1 MNPFDRLKRRG
12 PENATQEREPIQR
25 ANPVIVSAVGTA
37 REAAIFLEALK
48 NTRGSA
54 SSGTDLVAGIA
65 LTAPTT
71 TQERHLVEQAAGN
84 RILSFGGP
92 RVLTTT
98 PGIAADE
105 IRKRV
110 QTTSATHPIVVHI
123 VDMREHAQLSQETV
137 ARFQNAFP
145 DAQHLAIVPVPASF
159 IGKREFD
166 KNFKSTPLGVPVIR
180 IDQKTLRE
188 RDRTKYGKEPE
199 LIDPRM
205 PRHEDAFFFGLAGLL
220 ANSANFQSTGEER
233 PDQLL
238 HALTTRQTEL
248 GASVVL
254 KDVPLIMSF
263 GGARKTI
270 ALNDFSQRVAYA
282 IVDSFAQERVVSSM
296 QERSNRS
303 PMVTVAQVPLDPG
316 HPQWIMLAA
325 EVQADLADIVKFP
338 VNKLKGII
346 LPPKNVLLVGYSD
359 IAQKGKH
366 TAPVAVVTIFR
377 QKAQKGK

>member
-1 MNPFDRLKRRG
+1 MNPFDRLRRLG
-12 PENATQEREPIQR
+12 PENATQEREPVQR

-37 REAAIFLEALK
+37 RETAIFVGALK

-54 SSGTDLVAGIA
+54 SSGADLVCGIA

-98 PGIAADE
+98 PSIAAGE

-110 QTTSATHPIVVHI
+110 QTTLATHPIVIHI
-123 VDMREHAQLSQETV
+123 LDVREHAQLSQETV
-137 ARFQNAFP
+137 AGFQEAFP
-145 DAQHLAIVPVPASF
+145 DAQHIAIVPVPASF

-180 IDQKTLRE
+180 IDRETLRE

-254 KDVPLIMSF
+254 KDLPLIMSF
-263 GGARKTI
+263 GGTLKTI
-270 ALNDFSQRVAYA
+270 ALNDFSQRIAYA
-282 IVDSFAQERVVSSM
+282 IVDSFAQDRVVSSM
-296 QERSNRS
+296 QDRSDRS
-303 PMVTVAQVPLDPG
+303 PMVTIVQVPLDPA
-316 HPQWIMLAA
+316 HPQWATLAA
-325 EVQADLADIVKFP
+325 EVRADLADIVKFP

-346 LPPKNVLLVGYSD
+346 LPPKNVLLVGYSKMP
-359 IAQKGKH
+359 QKTED
-366 TAPVAVVTIFR
+366 TAPVAVVNIFR